1 MYKVHITPEFDCY
14 SADSCRVYS
23 ATPAPL
29 TSRPEEMTE
38 SDPQHSERVI
48 IARPTL
54 SARKKV
60 LSGLRSQFESKS
72 QSKKTSK
79 DAEFAPT
86 SPRNGNADNMELDI
100 RVRVER
106 SMVVDHTPADESD
119 QWSLWETPERK

>member
-1 MYKVHITPEFDCY
+1 MYKVHITPELDCY
-14 SADSCRVYS
+14 STDSCHVYF

-29 TSRPEEMTE
+29 TSHPKEMTD
-38 SDPQHSERVI
+38 SDTQHSERVI

-79 DAEFAPT
+79 DAELAPT
-86 SPRNGNADNMELDI
+86 SSRNGNANDMGLDI

-106 SMVVDHTPADESD
+106 SVVVDHTPADESD
-119 QWSLWETPERK
+119 QWSLWETPEGK